1 MKFYEI
7 LYSAIRKWRKDNK
20 LLLIEAYKGR
30 TVFKIEMQKIDK
42 MVKQEVN
49 KKERN
54 SEEKI
59 AASATLFWSIKV
71 CFDRY

>member
-1 MKFYEI
+1 MQNY
-7 LYSAIRKWRKDNK
+7 
-20 LLLIEAYKGR
+20 
-30 TVFKIEMQKIDK
+30 TVPFGNGVKIINYCCSKHIKEELHLKIEMQKIDK

-59 AASATLFWSIKV
+59 AASATLF
-71 CFDRY
+71 